1 MNHAIPKNGGFGK
14 IPRNGE
20 EEKVM
25 NEERRVKSEEF
36 NRVGGKCYS

>member
-14 IPRNGE
+14 IPRYGE

-25 NEERRVKSEEF
+25 SEERRVKSEE
-36 NRVGGKCYS
+36 